1 MRVVS
6 TLCSRK
12 GRSRPLAAC
21 LFLLVLTLPDALPSA
36 AGPLRERLD
45 SILQGAKSGIVRV
58 DVRRPWIPESAS
70 PHAASERALAV
81 RRIRGNGLLWDQAGH
96 VITVADLAQP
106 GDTIRIFGPDGQP
119 HPARFI
125 GQDPVSGLSLVQIAQ
140 GLPARPA
147 ERGDSRSLLEQNWV
161 MTLGFLPEEGEEH
174 LTVTKVSGGTHEGD
188 IWKARLEVAGDP
200 ALAGGGVLDEEG
212 RLIGMLLG
220 QGRETILL
228 HSKDRTR
235 SIEYPLEC
243 TGPTE
248 AGWILP
254 VDLIESV
261 ADGLIDAGDEG
272 QGFLGVSVE
281 IPRQEAAAS
290 RSASSSSG
298 LLVSRVLA
306 GSPAQRCGIL
316 PGDRITGLNGQ
327 PVTDWNAL
335 TQAVAARGP
344 GETIEIDLQRN
355 GKRISMPVRLE
366 DRAHVIWRERQ
377 RMLAGGREKRLRG
390 QIEQL
395 THQLELLRHQLQGQ

>member
-1 MRVVS
+1 
-6 TLCSRK
+6 
-12 GRSRPLAAC
+12 
-21 LFLLVLTLPDALPSA
+21 
-36 AGPLRERLD
+36 
-45 SILQGAKSGIVRV
+45 
-58 DVRRPWIPESAS
+58 
-70 PHAASERALAV
+70 
-81 RRIRGNGLLWDQAGH
+81 
-96 VITVADLAQP
+96 
-106 GDTIRIFGPDGQP
+106 
-119 HPARFI
+119 
-125 GQDPVSGLSLVQIAQ
+125 
-140 GLPARPA
+140 
-147 ERGDSRSLLEQNWV
+147 
-161 MTLGFLPEEGEEH
+161 
-174 LTVTKVSGGTHEGD
+174 GGTHEGD